1 VFKRTSAHTY
11 VQDLLLFTYLIFI
24 YLFCILIIMFIC
36 RFAFMMG
43 PFINATYLTKSL
55 CKGTLSLKQKTV
67 YHKTKSICRFAFMMG
82 PFINATFPIE
92 WYNGDAMSNDEL
104 VFFFMVF
111 V

>member
-1 VFKRTSAHTY
+1 MFKRTSAHTY

-43 PFINATYLTKSL
+43 PFINAT
-55 CKGTLSLKQKTV
+55 
-67 YHKTKSICRFAFMMG
+67 
-82 PFINATFPIE
+82 FPIE